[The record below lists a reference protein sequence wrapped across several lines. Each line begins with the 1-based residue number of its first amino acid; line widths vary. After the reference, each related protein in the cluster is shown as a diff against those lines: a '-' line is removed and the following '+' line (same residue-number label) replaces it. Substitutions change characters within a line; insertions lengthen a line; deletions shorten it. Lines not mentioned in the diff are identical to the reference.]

1 MYSDEFDDMIKKY
14 VQGVGDKI
22 YKSVHKSPSIHVGTH
37 GVTGKDLYLPIDVLA
52 DNHTYV
58 LGTTRVGKSKFFER
72 IARDIIKSGH
82 GLILLD
88 GKGDLYDDMVNFCAL
103 ARLEDRTILIDPR
116 EKDFSVGI
124 NYLEPLGKTTPDVLA
139 GLVLEGLMKFFKENK
154 EFKPWLEEWAPA
166 ALQPLIKNNFTL
178 LELFDFMS
186 LQKPAFRETVLKD
199 LQDEFLKDKW
209 NELKLFRP
217 IEQTNILNVV
227 RTRATKFKDNA
238 VLKCMFGQQKTTI
251 DWLKVMN
258 EGGIVLANLGGSCA
272 LSERT
277 ASFVGATILHQI
289 RTVAP
294 ERGKGARKPCF
305 FMVDE
310 FQKFVT
316 SDFATSFDQLLG
328 FGVPFI
334 VGHQHRSQLI
344 EDAPEVL
351 DSIDANCWNKFVFAT
366 SRKNAESMALEL
378 FDFKGDKIKN
388 EIVQTKFRPVK
399 SYEDIVTIAETEVEG
414 NTATD
419 SAGSVID
426 QDGIIT
432 ETASGATGSG
442 SSHISSKSVQRAPI
456 TEHEEFQEVTSRTY
470 VSTEE
475 EKEHRISDLKI
486 QPRRDAYWQLKP
498 KQPIPITT
506 SDVKPAVVLDSIK
519 ERFKKAVYARYHRP
533 TEEVNKEI
541 DARIRNYLEDKNT
554 TETTASM
561 LIAEEPATFRDT
573 KKPKPMKE

>member
-1 MYSDEFDDMIKKY
+1 MSSNDFDDIIKKH
-14 VQGVGDKI
+14 VQGIGDKI
-22 YKSVHKSPSIHVGTH
+22 YKSAHKSPSIHIGTH
-37 GVTGKDLYLPIDVLA
+37 VVTGKDLFLPIDVLA

-58 LGTTRVGKSKFFER
+58 LGTTRVGKSKLFER

-88 GKGDLYDDMVNFCAL
+88 GKGELYDNMVDFCAL
-103 ARLEDRTILIDPR
+103 DRLEDRTILIDPR
-116 EKDFSVGI
+116 EQDFSVGI

-166 ALQPLIKNNFTL
+166 ALQPLIKNKFTL
-178 LELFDFMS
+178 LELFEFIS

-217 IEQTNILNVV
+217 TEQSNILNVV
-227 RTRATKFKDNA
+227 RTRASKFKQNSI
-238 VLKCMFGQQKTTI
+238 LKCMFGQQKTTV

-258 EGGIVLANLGGSCA
+258 EGGIVLANLGSSCA
-272 LSERT
+272 LDERT

-294 ERGKGARKPCF
+294 ERGKGERKPCF

-334 VGHQHRSQLI
+334 VGHQHRRQLI
-344 EDAPEVL
+344 DDTPEIL
-351 DSIDANCWNKFVFAT
+351 DSIDANCWNKFVFSI
-366 SRKNAESMALEL
+366 SRENAESMALEL

-399 SYEDIVTIAETEVEG
+399 SYEDIVTIGETEVEG
-414 NTATD
+414 NTATN

-426 QDGIIT
+426 QNGIIT
-432 ETASGATGSG
+432 ETMGGATGSG
-442 SSHISSKSVQRAPI
+442 SSYISSKSVQRAPI
-456 TEHEEFQEVTSRTY
+456 TEHEEFKELTSRTY
-470 VSTEE
+470 VSAEE
-475 EKEHRISDLKI
+475 EKEHRISQLKN
-486 QPRRDAYWQLKP
+486 QPRRHAYWQLKP
-498 KQPIPITT
+498 RPPIPIKT

-519 ERFKKAVYARYHRP
+519 ERFKKAVYAKHHRP

-561 LIAEEPATFRDT
+561 LIAEEPATFRDA
-573 KKPKPMKE
+573 KKPKPIKE